1 MRSTPHLLFVAL
13 SYDVAQ
19 IVVELG
25 SDGSHFL
32 RLVALSE
39 YDIVCIG
46 LRSWDEV
53 QQVVNI
59 YVSE

>member
-1 MRSTPHLLFVAL
+1 MPFVAL
-13 SYDVAQ
+13 SYDAAL

-25 SDGSHFL
+25 SDGSRFL

-39 YDIVCIG
+39 GDIVCIG
-46 LRSWDEV
+46 IGLRSCDEV